1 MKNKAY
7 TIVCLLAIA
16 GAAVWI
22 ATGWLSLRNRK
33 QNTAAETSPDAS
45 APAAAG
51 DTTPLATL
59 RFDTRTIDFGNVP
72 SDTLLATRFV
82 LRNTGDYPLVVYY
95 VNPDC
100 SCTGYTLSKPV
111 ARPGDTLSIALRLST
126 RHKIGRQKLY
136 TVVRANTAEQMYRLL
151 LKADVAPQ

>member
-1 MKNKAY
+1 M
-7 TIVCLLAIA
+7 VIA
-16 GAAVWI
+16 AQPRTEYRCGNI
-22 ATGWLSLRNRK
+22 PRRIRPCGCGK
-33 QNTAAETSPDAS
+33 YHSPHHV
-45 APAAAG
+45 
-51 DTTPLATL
+51 DTQTV
-59 RFDTRTIDFGNVP
+59 DFGNVP
-72 SDTLLATRFV
+72 SDTLLEVRFV

-151 LKADVAPQ
+151 LKADVTPQ

>member
-1 MKNKAY
+1 MVIAAQPRTAY
-7 TIVCLLAIA
+7 RCGNIPRRIRPCGCGKYHSPHHAPVRHPNGRFRKRPVRYAPRSPLRTAQY
-16 GAAVWI
+16 GR
-22 ATGWLSLRNRK
+22 LS
-33 QNTAAETSPDAS
+33 A
-45 APAAAG
+45 
-51 DTTPLATL
+51 
-59 RFDTRTIDFGNVP
+59 
-72 SDTLLATRFV
+72 
-82 LRNTGDYPLVVYY
+82 VVYY

-151 LKADVAPQ
+151 LKADVTPQ